1 MTIWVFSACLN
12 FSLIKTRLFKFVGR
26 KLHFLQIYVG
36 RLRVGL
42 KKGVELL
49 RPATVEV
56 MRSAGAGARD
66 AGRCQSPDLPFR
78 YRCCNRFLPDRFGA
92 PKPTVILSDFRR
104 SNHPFRNLEILCDF
118 QNSEVHEIP
127 QRSKN
132 HAKLKKRFDFGTAWF
147 RYGLRWSLRHGP
159 RRRRWT
165 PPLGEQIRRCSRAA
179 PRTRLSN
186 R

>member
-1 MTIWVFSACLN
+1 M
-12 FSLIKTRLFKFVGR
+12 
-26 KLHFLQIYVG
+26 YVG

-49 RPATVEV
+49 RLATVEV

-66 AGRCQSPDLPFR
+66 AGRCQSPDLLFR

-132 HAKLKKRFDFGTAWF
+132 HAKLKNKKGLIAARLDFGMACGGRSGTDLAADDELLLWASKYADARALLRVRVF
-147 RYGLRWSLRHGP
+147 RINKENGDYPDPG
-159 RRRRWT
+159 
-165 PPLGEQIRRCSRAA
+165 
-179 PRTRLSN
+179 
-186 R
+186 

>member
-1 MTIWVFSACLN
+1 MEIAHFLNDNMGFLRFSELVFDKNS
-12 FSLIKTRLFKFVGR
+12 FKFVGR

-92 PKPTVILSDFRR
+92 PKLTVILSDFRR
-104 SNHPFRNLEILCDF
+104 SIE
-118 QNSEVHEIP
+118 
-127 QRSKN
+127 
-132 HAKLKKRFDFGTAWF
+132 
-147 RYGLRWSLRHGP
+147 
-159 RRRRWT
+159 
-165 PPLGEQIRRCSRAA
+165 
-179 PRTRLSN
+179 
-186 R
+186 